1 MIHYLK
7 HMAYNTYIHDLK
19 QKVKDDKT
27 MTKTTNWVFIP
38 LTIIVIIFGVLFIN
52 YYNTVQA
59 LDEKQNSA
67 ASEVLNQ
74 YQRKSD
80 LIIKLAE
87 TVQNYTEHEQSIFK
101 EISRNRAQL
110 HSLQSY
116 ENTQKI
122 MDQQIS
128 QLHAVVVNYPEL
140 KANELYQNLM
150 VQLEGTENRI
160 TVARNRYIEA
170 IREYNTTI
178 RKVPYVLIANMFDYQ
193 PIQFENKP

>member
-1 MIHYLK
+1 
-7 HMAYNTYIHDLK
+7 
-19 QKVKDDKT
+19 

-38 LTIIVIIFGVLFIN
+38 LTILAIIFGVLFIG
-52 YYNTVQA
+52 YYNTIQT
-59 LDEKQNSA
+59 LDEKQNAA

-80 LIIKLAE
+80 LIIKLVE
-87 TVQNYTEHEQSIFK
+87 TVQSYTQHEQSIFK
-101 EISRNRAQL
+101 EISQTRAQL

-122 MDQQIS
+122 MDQQTS
-128 QLHAVVVNYPEL
+128 QLTALVENYPDL

-160 TVARNRYIEA
+160 TVARNRYIQA

-178 RKVPYVLIANMFDYQ
+178 RKVPYVLLANMFDHQ
-193 PIQFENKP
+193 AIQFVSKP

>member
-1 MIHYLK
+1 
-7 HMAYNTYIHDLK
+7 
-19 QKVKDDKT
+19 
-27 MTKTTNWVFIP
+27 MTKTTSWVFIP
-38 LTIIVIIFGVLFIN
+38 LTIIVIIFGSLLIS
-52 YYNTVQA
+52 YYNTIQT
-59 LDEKQNSA
+59 LDEKQNAA

-80 LIIKLAE
+80 LIIKLVE
-87 TVQNYTEHEQSIFK
+87 TVQNYTEHEQAIFK
-101 EISRNRAQL
+101 EISETRAQL

-116 ENTQKI
+116 ESTQKTI
-122 MDQQIS
+122 DQQTS
-128 QLHAVVVNYPEL
+128 QLATLVENYPDL

-170 IREYNTTI
+170 IREYNTII

-193 PIQFENKP
+193 AIQFVSKP